1 MVLIGVTRS
10 KLIISNLQDRH
21 MSIVVTVPIVLAL
34 STIGVSLLSLSDYSP
49 EAYASVVEFPNSKI
63 TWYDKALAVNQ
74 NNVPA
79 LVQKG
84 TDLVGQGKGEQ
95 AITWLDKALSIDPT
109 NLMAL
114 ISKGAALR
122 ELGQYPEAIIMYD
135 RVLAIDPHDEYAIG
149 GKADSLFGAG
159 QHQQAVA
166 WIDRVLELDPNNGRI
181 LEVKETIQQ
190 AIN

>member
-1 MVLIGVTRS
+1 MRGVTIS
-10 KLIISNLQDRH
+10 KLHNSKSKTENHIPLVSILVALAILATVWSLQIQPVH
-21 MSIVVTVPIVLAL
+21 
-34 STIGVSLLSLSDYSP
+34 
-49 EAYASVVEFPNSKI
+49 ASVVESTNPTIN
-63 TWYDKALAVNQ
+63 WYDKALAVNQ

-109 NLMAL
+109 NLMGM

-122 ELGQYPEAIIMYD
+122 ELGQYPEAITMYD
-135 RVLAIDPHDEYAIG
+135 RVLAIDPHDEYAMG

-159 QHQQAVA
+159 KHQQAVA
-166 WIDRVLELDPNNGRI
+166 LIDRVLELDPNNGRI

>member
-1 MVLIGVTRS
+1 MMILREVTIS
-10 KLIISNLQDRH
+10 KLNVSKSNAENFILV
-21 MSIVVTVPIVLAL
+21 SALGTLAL
-34 STIGVSLLSLSDYSP
+34 LATFGSLQIFP
-49 EAYASVVEFPNSKI
+49 VHASVVESLNSKI
-63 TWYDKALAVNQ
+63 NWYDDALAVNQ

-84 TDLVGQGKGEQ
+84 TDLVSLGKAEQ
-95 AITWLDKALSIDPT
+95 SITWLDKALSIDPT

-166 WIDRVLELDPNNGRI
+166 WIDKVLEFDPNNGRI

-190 AIN
+190 SIN

>member
-1 MVLIGVTRS
+1 MILRAVTIS
-10 KLIISNLQDRH
+10 KLHISKSKTENHIILVSILVALAILATVWSLQIPPVH
-21 MSIVVTVPIVLAL
+21 
-34 STIGVSLLSLSDYSP
+34 
-49 EAYASVVEFPNSKI
+49 ASVLESSNPKI
-63 TWYDKALAVNQ
+63 NWYDKALAVNQ

-109 NLMAL
+109 NLMGL

-159 QHQQAVA
+159 KHQQAVA

>member
-1 MVLIGVTRS
+1 MILRGVTIS
-10 KLIISNLQDRH
+10 KLHISKSKAENHIILVSALVTIATLATTWSLQILPVH
-21 MSIVVTVPIVLAL
+21 
-34 STIGVSLLSLSDYSP
+34 
-49 EAYASVVEFPNSKI
+49 ASVVESPNSKI
-63 TWYDKALAVNQ
+63 NWYDEALAVNQ

-84 TDLVGQGKGEQ
+84 TDLVARGKGEQ
-95 AITWLDKALSIDPT
+95 SITWLDKALSIDPT
-109 NLMAL
+109 NIMAL

-122 ELGQYPEAIIMYD
+122 NIGQYPEAIIMYD

-166 WIDRVLELDPNNGRI
+166 WIDKVLELDPNNGRI
-181 LEVKETIQQ
+181 LEVKEIIQQ

>member
-1 MVLIGVTRS
+1 MILRGVTKS
-10 KLIISNLQDRH
+10 KLHKSKSKAENHFILVSALVAIATLATVWSLQILPVH
-21 MSIVVTVPIVLAL
+21 
-34 STIGVSLLSLSDYSP
+34 
-49 EAYASVVEFPNSKI
+49 ASVVESPNSKI
-63 TWYDKALAVNQ
+63 NWYDKALVVNQ

-122 ELGQYPEAIIMYD
+122 ELGQFPEAIIMYD

-166 WIDRVLELDPNNGRI
+166 WLEMALQLDPNNGRI
-181 LEVKETIQQ
+181 LQVKETIQQ
-190 AIN
+190 TIN

>member
-1 MVLIGVTRS
+1 MMILRGVTMS
-10 KLIISNLQDRH
+10 KLAENHLMLVSALVAII
-21 MSIVVTVPIVLAL
+21 LA
-34 STIGVSLLSLSDYSP
+34 TMCSLLILP
-49 EAYASVVEFPNSKI
+49 VHASVVESPNSK
-63 TWYDKALAVNQ
+63 TNWYDKALAVNQ

-84 TDLVGQGKGEQ
+84 TDLVGQGMGEQ
-95 AITWLDKALSIDPT
+95 AITWLDKALNIDPM

-166 WIDRVLELDPNNGRI
+166 WIDKVLELDPNNMRI

>member
-1 MVLIGVTRS
+1 MILKRVTIPKLNIS
-10 KLIISNLQDRH
+10 KSKAENQIILVFALVALATLATVWSLQILPVH
-21 MSIVVTVPIVLAL
+21 
-34 STIGVSLLSLSDYSP
+34 
-49 EAYASVVEFPNSKI
+49 ASVVESQNSKI
-63 TWYDKALAVNQ
+63 NWYDKALAVNQ

-84 TDLVGQGKGEQ
+84 TELVGEGKGEQ
-95 AITWLDKALSIDPT
+95 AVTWLDKALSIDPT

-114 ISKGAALR
+114 ISKGAVLR
-122 ELGQYPEAIIMYD
+122 ELGQYPEAVIMYD
-135 RVLAIDPHDEYAIG
+135 RVLAIDPQDEYAIG

-166 WIDRVLELDPNNGRI
+166 LINKVLELDPNNGRI

-190 AIN
+190 ALN

>member
-1 MVLIGVTRS
+1 MILIGVTISELNIS
-10 KLIISNLQDRH
+10 KLMNGNHIILISGLL
-21 MSIVVTVPIVLAL
+21 VLATL
-34 STIGVSLLSLSDYSP
+34 ATVWSLQMVP
-49 EAYASVVEFPNSKI
+49 VHASVVESPNSEI
-63 TWYDKALAVNQ
+63 NWYDKALAVNQ

-84 TDLVGQGKGEQ
+84 TELVAQGKGEQ
-95 AITWLDKALSIDPT
+95 SIMWLDKALSIDPT

-159 QHQQAVA
+159 EHQQAVA
-166 WIDRVLELDPNNGRI
+166 WIDKVLELDPNNGRI